1 MKTFKTSGTG
11 SGQSLSEIE
20 SERIPVYQ
28 TVADAEADLNN
39 LEEGQIVMTPDE
51 GAEELLHPVAVVEK
65 DNTHAVQSGAV
76 ANALSY
82 STTEQRTGGTWI
94 DGKPIYRKT
103 VTFSTNTTIGSDEGT
118 TFTLAQLG
126 LSNVDNF
133 ISVVAHNTVGSKT
146 NERRISPLGMFWL
159 SETQVR
165 LRSVSNL
172 SSSFRSITME
182 YTKTT
187 D

>member
-20 SERIPVYQ
+20 SERIPIYQ
-28 TVADAEADLNN
+28 TVADAEADLAN

-65 DNTHAVQSGAV
+65 DNTHAVQSEAV

-82 STTEQRTGGTWI
+82 FLEEHFTGKYFL
-94 DGKPIYRKT
+94 DGKKIYRKCYIETNAGDWSNNQTIDTIANFESYVASCLNALFQGTRNTYFSNMMIDSSRGLLAPNASGEIKVNLSGT
-103 VTFSTNTTIGSDEGT
+103 V
-118 TFTLAQLG
+118 
-126 LSNVDNF
+126 
-133 ISVVAHNTVGSKT
+133 NTVKKWGW
-146 NERRISPLGMFWL
+146 I
-159 SETQVR
+159 
-165 LRSVSNL
+165 
-172 SSSFRSITME
+172 E

>member
-76 ANALSY
+76 YNSQQPDWSNAIEIEHPFANGQLNYTCPDNGQIFLKS
-82 STTEQRTGGTWI
+82 ST
-94 DGKPIYRKT
+94 
-103 VTFSTNTTIGSDEGT
+103 STSP
-118 TFTLAQLG
+118 
-126 LSNVDNF
+126 
-133 ISVVAHNTVGSKT
+133 SVVAILYVNDFEVGRNIQYYITLNAIVSKGDVVTST
-146 NERRISPLGMFWL
+146 NFY
-159 SETQVR
+159 
-165 LRSVSNL
+165 N
-172 SSSFRSITME
+172 SSDTRF
-182 YTKTT
+182 YFVPWKN
-187 D
+187 